1 MVMMLHHKTGHAQ
14 CVIIPTG
21 GKKKVIVFLQL
32 YGTVTKHRS
41 TLQGQGVRDSAQHIR
56 GHYPVYVGTVTL
68 PSTYGDIAQYIRE
81 HCPVHVG
88 TVTLPSTYVGH
99 CPVHVRTVTLPSTCG
114 DSHFAQHIQGHCPVH
129 VRTVTLPSTYGD
141 IAQYMWEQSLC
152 PVHTGTLPSTC
163 RDNDSAHH
171 HIRDSNSPFSCLS
184 TGENGCLMSHMCAI
198 LSNPPER

>member
-68 PSTYGDIAQYIRE
+68 PSTYGDIAQYMWGQSLCPAHTGTLPSTCEDSHSAQYIRG

-88 TVTLPSTYVGH
+88 TVTLPSTY
-99 CPVHVRTVTLPSTCG
+99 R
-114 DSHFAQHIQGHCPVH
+114 
-129 VRTVTLPSTYGD
+129 D
-141 IAQYMWEQSLC
+141 IAQYM
-152 PVHTGTLPSTC
+152 
-163 RDNDSAHH
+163 
-171 HIRDSNSPFSCLS
+171 
-184 TGENGCLMSHMCAI
+184 
-198 LSNPPER
+198 